1 MHEYVRSSGCVVLCS
16 VEKRIVH
23 VCVSLQFM
31 IMIFGKYEEG
41 YSVQGSFSVGT
52 AGIRLYIKYFC
63 LCTCTLFYCCFLFC
77 KFTNLLFIVLLQRGV
92 PVQTCTQVTCNT
104 HSRRRLV

>member
-63 LCTCTLFYCCFLFC
+63 FWVHTCVHVPF
-77 KFTNLLFIVLLQRGV
+77 FIVVFCFVNLQI
-92 PVQTCTQVTCNT
+92 CC
-104 HSRRRLV
+104 